1 MSFPNVHEYSSEG
14 SITEVT
20 MGSGDP
26 ELKVLKGF
34 PFGILRQ
41 HGNERN
47 EWGFWIEL
55 GTL

>member
-1 MSFPNVHEYSSEG
+1 
-14 SITEVT
+14 
-20 MGSGDP
+20 MGSGDL